1 MITALAWVPRGAARE
16 RPVRF
21 ELSEEEYSRIQNLAA
36 IEQQGQ
42 DEAEEVRRR
51 VLDSDSDSGDDAAS
65 NAEEREEGAPLPDV
79 YKMDDYDKE
88 DADAGTSGRR
98 RGLATGGAFG
108 KESQDADMDSDD
120 NVALMEGH
128 GGVAL
133 AMDADSEDEDADD
146 DQIGPTDS
154 LLVVALTEDEHSHL
168 EVQLLGEDGNIYTH
182 HDVALPEFP
191 LCLAWTDCPPYREGE
206 TEGGASGATAYL
218 SSSAKA
224 EQEAASS
231 VNGDVGQ
238 RSVGNY
244 IAVGTFQAGIEIWNL
259 DVLDP
264 IEPAAVL
271 GGTMQDEELEAYERA
286 QAQAKGKDKGK
297 GKGKGKAGK
306 TNKKQRPHVE
316 DSDDEEEEAV
326 YRDGS
331 HTDAVMSLSWNRE
344 YRQMLASGSADGTVK
359 VWDMT
364 TRSCSHTF
372 EHHGDKVQCVLWHPT
387 EAFMLATAAFDGQV
401 CLVDCR
407 SAAVT
412 VVNGDKGAKLPCDV
426 ESMAWDPFAA
436 HLLYVSMEDGQVSV
450 FDVRSLGSALC
461 TFQAHAKTVTAL
473 SFSAKVRGFLATS
486 SVDKSVRVWDVAALH
501 EATAAGPA
509 PKLKKEKAS
518 KSKGKAAAAAAAS
531 ATVIQPK
538 IIANKKLNAGKL
550 FAMQCYDDSGFVM
563 AAGGDKGSVA
573 VWLSDEW
580 DAIRTHFA
588 DRKGAIEGE
597 DAAAADVLT
606 AQPGKGVSERDAA
619 VSSGT
624 REPIFAM
631 HGSDSDDSG
640 SEDERQGQSGSDSES
655 DLEEDSEMQADSDD
669 YEDEDES
676 WMDAPEPAP
685 APAPVKKTAKGKK
698 AKGKR

>member
-21 ELSEEEYSRIQNLAA
+21 ELSEEEYGRIQDLAA
-36 IEQQGQ
+36 LEQQGLDEV
-42 DEAEEVRRR
+42 DEARRR
-51 VLDSDSDSGDDAAS
+51 VLNSDSDSGSGDDAAS
-65 NAEEREEGAPLPDV
+65 NAEEQEEGAPLPDV
-79 YKMDDYDKE
+79 YKMDDYDDE
-88 DADAGTSGRR
+88 AGPLTGGSDKR

-108 KESQDADMDSDD
+108 KEPKGGALEDSDD
-120 NVALMEGH
+120 DVALMEGH

-168 EVQLLGEDGNIYTH
+168 EVQLLSEDGNIYTH

-224 EQEAASS
+224 EQAAASS
-231 VNGDVGQ
+231 ANGEVGQ

-271 GGTMQDEELEAYERA
+271 GGTMQDEELEAYEHA
-286 QAQAKGKDKGK
+286 QAQAKIKGK
-297 GKGKGKAGK
+297 NKGSKGKA
-306 TNKKQRPHVE
+306 NKKQRPHVDVGE
-316 DSDDEEEEAV
+316 EGSDEEEAEAV
-326 YRDGS
+326 FRPGS

-344 YRQMLASGSADGTVK
+344 FRQMLASGSADGTVK

-364 TRSCSHTF
+364 SRTCSHTF
-372 EHHGDKVQCVLWHPT
+372 EHHADKVQCVLWHPT
-387 EAFMLATAAFDGQV
+387 EAHMLATAAFDGQV
-401 CLVDCR
+401 CVVDCR

-412 VVNGDKGAKLPCDV
+412 VVNIGAALPCDV
-426 ESMAWDPFAA
+426 ESLAWDPFCPQ
-436 HLLYVSMEDGQVSV
+436 LLYASMEDGQVSV
-450 FDVRSLGSALC
+450 FDVRRLGGALC
-461 TFQAHAKTVTAL
+461 TFQAHAKTVTSL
-473 SFSAKVRGFLATS
+473 SFSAKVCGFLATA
-486 SVDKSVRVWDVAALH
+486 SVDKSVRVWDVTALH
-501 EATAAGPA
+501 EAAAAPAPAPAKKGKDKAAG
-509 PKLKKEKAS
+509 
-518 KSKGKAAAAAAAS
+518 AAAAAAALM
-531 ATVIQPK
+531 PK

-550 FAMQCYDDSGFVM
+550 FAMQCFDDSGFVL

-580 DAIRTHFA
+580 EAIRTHFA
-588 DRKGAIEGE
+588 DRSVVVAGGDGATK
-597 DAAAADVLT
+597 APADVLT
-606 AQPGKGVSERDAA
+606 ARPGKGVSDRDNKDSTVA
-619 VSSGT
+619 SGE

-640 SEDERQGQSGSDSES
+640 SEREGGGEDESS
-655 DLEEDSEMQADSDD
+655 LEEDNDD

-676 WMDAPEPAP
+676 WMDEPAP
-685 APAPVKKTAKGKK
+685 APVPAPAPAKKGGASKGKK